1 MSEYEAKQIYFPTL
15 KAMNTKIFQEVKA
28 YGRYDTDYHWFNL
41 PHHLEFKQNIQVTIY
56 WKAMHLPS
64 SSVLNQP
71 LCTLCDS
78 TDRVSD
84 KILLA

>member
-15 KAMNTKIFQEVKA
+15 KAMNTKNFQEVKP

-56 WKAMHLPS
+56 CSFDFHDFPFDS
-64 SSVLNQP
+64 HH
-71 LCTLCDS
+71 CDFNIGIMF
-78 TDRVSD
+78 
-84 KILLA
+84 KFYQIFL